1 MSEISLCRINKEK
14 QVESHLETNH
24 PNCLDKPAEFFVCKL
39 NSIQRQKNAM
49 TKFATKNKLAVY
61 SSCVASYQNSE
72 KDHTIGKDLLMP
84 VMKKVAKIMIDEKES
99 KN

>member
-24 PNCLDKPAEFFVCKL
+24 PNCLDKPAEFFVSTL

-61 SSCVASYQNSE
+61 SSCVASYQIA
-72 KDHTIGKDLLMP
+72 KQ
-84 VMKKVAKIMIDEKES
+84 KKIIQLVRIC
-99 KN
+99 